1 MVDASDIL
9 YIYTA
14 LLQIQFFIHVKLVH
28 TKDNSTYLNRSL
40 VLGQDSTVQLVE
52 GSRLRSQ
59 VFVQIVR
66 EKCREKTAQ
75 MILFHRK
82 YGKNQQCFGH

>member
-9 YIYTA
+9 YISTA
-14 LLQIQFFIHVKLVH
+14 LLQIQLFIHVKLVH
-28 TKDNSTYLNRSL
+28 TNSTYLNRSL